1 MGELDTDNHNPSE
14 SYINGSGSGSG
25 YELSGKIMLSA
36 IVILLF
42 VVVLMVSLHLYAR
55 WYLIRARRRHSRRTR
70 RRTRIVFYVDPSN
83 PNSSNAVTVSAGGT
97 RGLDA
102 FVLAS
107 LPVFVYSE
115 KTHPELPECAVCL
128 SEFEENETGRT
139 LPKCKHSFHIG
150 CIDMWFHS
158 HSTCPLCRSAVEPG
172 QENGDEVVI
181 SINESGSGSSSELC
195 SDCQHEDG
203 HTGSGSG
210 PGPGQTS
217 SSGGSRLKD
226 FAGVSIEI
234 PTRNEGFRDEF
245 SDSPASQGGFRSPM
259 SRMLSFTRI
268 LSRDRRSNM
277 SSPTVGNVEVSC
289 GGGTPTAGSV
299 NESDVERE
307 TRQTQR
313 ENSEM
318 TRKTMGDCVDES
330 MDYGGGLG
338 HRSDQSD

>member
-1 MGELDTDNHNPSE
+1 MGELDSPIPNSDKYN
-14 SYINGSGSGSG
+14 YDNGSGNG

-42 VVVLMVSLHLYAR
+42 VVILMVCLHLYAR
-55 WYLIRARRRHSRRTR
+55 WYLVRARRRHSRRAR

-128 SEFEENETGRT
+128 SESEENETGRT

-181 SINESGSGSSSELC
+181 SINESGSGSGSELC

-210 PGPGQTS
+210 SGPGQTS

-234 PTRNEGFRDEF
+234 PRRNENFRDEF

-289 GGGTPTAGSV
+289 GGGTTTTGSV

-318 TRKTMGDCVDES
+318 TR
-330 MDYGGGLG
+330 
-338 HRSDQSD
+338 

>member
-1 MGELDTDNHNPSE
+1 MGEPDPAINHYSGQ
-14 SYINGSGSGSG
+14 SYNYGSGSG

-42 VVVLMVSLHLYAR
+42 VVVLMVCLHLYAR
-55 WYLIRARRRHSRRTR
+55 WYLIRARRRQSRRVR

-83 PNSSNAVTVSAGGT
+83 PNSGNAVTVSAAGT

-158 HSTCPLCRSAVEPG
+158 HSTCPLCRSAVEPD
-172 QENGDEVVI
+172 QENTDEVVI
-181 SINESGSGSSSELC
+181 SINEPDSGSSSELC

-210 PGPGQTS
+210 SGPGQTS

-234 PTRNEGFRDEF
+234 PRRNENFRDEF

-289 GGGTPTAGSV
+289 GGGTTGSV

-313 ENSEM
+313 DNSEM
-318 TRKTMGDCVDES
+318 TR
-330 MDYGGGLG
+330 
-338 HRSDQSD
+338 

>member
-1 MGELDTDNHNPSE
+1 MGDQYTGNHFPSQN
-14 SYINGSGSGSG
+14 SYNVSGSG

-42 VVVLMVSLHLYAR
+42 VVILMVCLHLYAR
-55 WYLIRARRRHSRRTR
+55 WYLIRARRRHSRRTH

-83 PNSSNAVTVSAGGT
+83 PNSSNAAAAGT

-158 HSTCPLCRSAVEPG
+158 HSTCPLCRSAVEPC
-172 QENGDEVVI
+172 QENRDEVVI
-181 SINESGSGSSSELC
+181 SINEPGSGSELC

-203 HTGSGSG
+203 HTGSGS
-210 PGPGQTS
+210 GPGQTS

-234 PTRNEGFRDEF
+234 PRRNEGFRDEF
-245 SDSPASQGGFRSPM
+245 SDSPASQGGYRSPM

-289 GGGTPTAGSV
+289 GGGTTTTTGSV

-318 TRKTMGDCVDES
+318 TR
-330 MDYGGGLG
+330 
-338 HRSDQSD
+338 